1 MTKRFQKMES
11 VSILAL
17 STLLDPRFKD
27 AYFSNPFAKAEVV
40 RKLNK
45 MLSEADSEK
54 DSSDSEAGVASS
66 AGKVLITKIQFKG
79 QLYKASDRKFG

>member
-27 AYFSNPFAKAEVV
+27 AYFSNPAAKAEVV

-45 MLSEADSEK
+45 ILTEANSEK
-54 DSSDSEAGVASS
+54 DSSG
-66 AGKVLITKIQFKG
+66 GKVYITIQFKG
-79 QLYKASDRKFG
+79 RLYKEFQRKLAQNMTSDQA